1 MLSKNTCVGV
11 HFIVKLQ
18 AISLPACKLLK
29 MNFFTHIFEG
39 FQLDF
44 KLLFIVL
51 FLGIISWKGGSC
63 FNGEFVFQMGGFIF
77 KWGWHLMGEG
87 ISFDGGRGG
96 GGFKKNSQDGGCSH
110 APPLCE
116 TLLPL
121 PFWSKMSIGQDLMFS
136 SERNYSTGD
145 LHEMI
150 VKYSWDPKEQYKV
163 FLSF

>member
-1 MLSKNTCVGV
+1 MESLFFRWGASFLSG
-11 HFIVKLQ
+11 
-18 AISLPACKLLK
+18 
-29 MNFFTHIFEG
+29 G
-39 FQLDF
+39 
-44 KLLFIVL
+44 
-51 FLGIISWKGGSC
+51 GISWGRAS
-63 FNGEFVFQMGGFIF
+63 V
-77 KWGWHLMGEG
+77 LMGEG
-87 ISFDGGRGG
+87 GGEGS
-96 GGFKKNSQDGGCSH
+96 KKIRRMGRCSH

>member
-1 MLSKNTCVGV
+1 
-11 HFIVKLQ
+11 
-18 AISLPACKLLK
+18 
-29 MNFFTHIFEG
+29 
-39 FQLDF
+39 
-44 KLLFIVL
+44 
-51 FLGIISWKGGSC
+51 
-63 FNGEFVFQMGGFIF
+63 
-77 KWGWHLMGEG
+77 MGEG

-96 GGFKKNSQDGGCSH
+96 GRVQKKFVGWGG
-110 APPLCE
+110 APMPPPLCE